1 MNRHTARMLVFTAVV
16 GLAGASQALA
26 QSADAGPGPGAV
38 EVTIIPGGGTFFT
51 ESKDS
56 SGPSFG
62 NYDLGGSV
70 TVNFNRYVG
79 VEGEVGGAIGVSQS
93 LDFGGTTLADTKS
106 PHLLNYNGNVIVHA
120 ARGAVVPYV
129 TGGIGGQTLFE
140 RAALGITDSNT
151 FLTGNVG
158 GGVKWYAGRWG
169 VRGDYRFIAVQGKDE
184 APAFWGV
191 DTRYGHRVYGGVI
204 LNVVR

>member
-1 MNRHTARMLVFTAVV
+1 MTRRMSRILVFTAVL
-16 GLAGASQALA
+16 GLSGASHALA
-26 QSADAGPGPGAV
+26 QATESTPGPGLV

-56 SGPSFG
+56 TGPSFG

-120 ARGAVVPYV
+120 ARGSVVPYV
-129 TGGIGGQTLFE
+129 TGGVGAQTLFDT
-140 RAALGITDSNT
+140 AALGIADTET
-151 FLTGNVG
+151 FFTGNVG
-158 GGVKWYAGRWG
+158 AGVKWYAGRWG
-169 VRGDYRFIAVQGKDE
+169 LRGDYRFIAVQGKDD
-184 APAFWGV
+184 APAFWGA
-191 DTRYGHRVYGGVI
+191 DTRYGHRVYGGVV

>member
-1 MNRHTARMLVFTAVV
+1 MSRILVLTAV
-16 GLAGASQALA
+16 LAASGAPYALA
-26 QSADAGPGPGAV
+26 QSTESTPGPGLV

-51 ESKDS
+51 ESKDAT
-56 SGPSFG
+56 GPSFG

-79 VEGEVGGAIGVSQS
+79 VEGEVGGAIGVPQS
-93 LDFGGTTLADTKS
+93 LVFGGVTLADTKS

-120 ARGAVVPYV
+120 ARGSVVPYV
-129 TGGIGGQTLFE
+129 TGGVGAQTLFDSE
-140 RAALGITDSNT
+140 ALGITDTET

-158 GGVKWYAGRWG
+158 AGVKWYAGRWG
-169 VRGDYRFIAVQGKDE
+169 LRGDYRFIAVQGKDE
-184 APAFWGV
+184 APAFWGA